1 MIRFARRALGATL
14 ALGLLVSAPAP
25 ASAEEAPTQ
34 NAPTQD
40 TPAQNA
46 PTQDVPA
53 QNAPTE
59 DTPATGGEAPQSI
72 KIMPLGDSITWGV
85 GTPAHDSYRTDLY
98 RRLTA
103 AGLNVDFV
111 GSQHSGTGADRDNEG
126 HPGWTITQIS
136 ANIDHWLDAYT
147 PDVILLHIGTNDM
160 TRGLP
165 DPTGH
170 MATLL
175 DRIHRRLP
183 DAQIFV
189 AKVTGLGVLNGI
201 AAQAARTRA
210 FNNGVE
216 RLVAARGLPFH
227 LVDHSRTRGVAIVDR
242 VHPNAYGFQRMAW
255 TWYRALEPTLNNTGR
270 DWPATND
277 PNQLPSALLCLGD
290 KTSLPA
296 YARGCHRWLHKRA
309 PGAINTRVWQMRVT
323 VNGKGRW
330 YTAP

>member
-1 MIRFARRALGATL
+1 MIRFARRTLGATL

-25 ASAEEAPTQ
+25 AAADEMPTQ
-34 NAPTQD
+34 AAADEVPTQA
-40 TPAQNA
+40 TAGEM
-46 PTQDVPA
+46 PTQSAADEVP
-53 QNAPTE
+53 TR
-59 DTPATGGEAPQSI
+59 QSI
-72 KIMPLGDSITWGV
+72 KIMPLGDSITYGV
-85 GTPAHDSYRTDLY
+85 GTPGLDSYRTDLY
-98 RRLTA
+98 RRLTN

-111 GSQHSGTGADRDNEG
+111 GSQTSGTGTDRNNEG

-136 ANIDHWLDAYT
+136 ANIDHWLDAYE

-165 DPTGH
+165 DPVAH

-189 AKVTGLGVLNGI
+189 AEVTGLGVLKGV
-201 AAQAARTRA
+201 AAQGARTLA

-227 LVDHSRTRGVAIVDR
+227 LVDHSRTRGMAIVDR
-242 VHPNAYGFQRMAW
+242 VHPNAYGFKRMAW
-255 TWYRALEPTLNNTGR
+255 TWYRALEPTLNDTGV
-270 DWPATND
+270 DWPATDD
-277 PNQLPSALLCLGD
+277 PNQASSAYLCVGD
-290 KTSLPA
+290 KVSLPA
-296 YARGCHRWLHKRA
+296 YALGCHRWFHKLA
-309 PGAINTRVWQMRVT
+309 PGAINTRVWQLRAL
-323 VNGKGRW
+323 VNGKWRW